1 MLPKASISLKIEN
14 AIFSR
19 NTFVAVST
27 RIRSHTATPSSSQS
41 RATSTLIHG
50 PHWLVQMA
58 ILLSQEAHCSMP
70 QVSPAGQVSTP

>member
-27 RIRSHTATPSSSQS
+27 RIRSHTATPSSLQS

-50 PHWLVQMA
+50 PH
-58 ILLSQEAHCSMP
+58 
-70 QVSPAGQVSTP
+70 

>member
-27 RIRSHTATPSSSQS
+27 RSRSHTATPSSQS
-41 RATSTLIHG
+41 RATSILIHG

-58 ILLSQEAHCSMP
+58 IHLSQEAHCSVP

>member
-41 RATSTLIHG
+41 QATSILTIGL
-50 PHWLVQMA
+50 HWLAQMA
-58 ILLSQEAHCSMP
+58 ILLSQEVHCLEL
-70 QVSPAGQVSTP
+70 QVSLAGQVSTP

>member
-1 MLPKASISLKIEN
+1 MLPKASISLKNEN

-41 RATSTLIHG
+41 RATSILIHG

-58 ILLSQEAHCSMP
+58 ILL
-70 QVSPAGQVSTP
+70 